1 MPLAAAK
8 LRALGGLTT
17 DSMRILSPSRCSPWL
32 LVPMLAVAGPQACGW
47 RVGQRFALAPGDLWI
62 RNVTVISMERGRPL
76 PNAHVV
82 IRAGRIVWV
91 GATPASANAAT
102 TLDGTGRYLIPGLID
117 GHVHLDA
124 PVPGMSQPQRDAMP
138 ELVHTFEEQLPRSY
152 LYFGFTTVVDL
163 GVTDPVALG
172 RIRAAELAPR
182 VLDCGAPL
190 VIANGYPMVLRPAP
204 ERFDR
209 YPNFLYDPRQADSIP
224 SRFSAAAHSP
234 EAAVKRVRAGEG
246 ICIKAFYELGDPG
259 HPWPVPTQAMIRN
272 ARDAGRRARLPL
284 LLHANS
290 LAAHQFAAA
299 VAPAAVAHGLWF
311 WPGLLSPAGRAD
323 TLPAAVRDVLDAE
336 RRAGVAYMP
345 TLRVIGGLVD
355 LADSAFLDRP
365 QLARVVPPP
374 LLAWY
379 RSDAA
384 HQTALESNPG
394 GAMDELLRSASA
406 LGARAVA
413 YVSRRGGRIVFG
425 SDTPAGSVYT
435 NLPGFNGYLE
445 LRVMEAAGLTARQ
458 VLAAATI
465 ENARLFGVDARVG
478 TIEVGK
484 SADLLLL
491 DADPLVSTTALDA
504 IHTVILGGRV
514 IPRGKLAAPGGTR

>member
-1 MPLAAAK
+1 
-8 LRALGGLTT
+8 
-17 DSMRILSPSRCSPWL
+17 MRVPRLSRCSPWL
-32 LVPMLAVAGPQACGW
+32 LMAVLAVAGPHGCAW
-47 RVGQRFALAPGDLWI
+47 RVGQPFALAPGDLWI
-62 RNVTVISMERGRPL
+62 RNVTVISMERDRPV

-91 GATPASANAAT
+91 GATPASIDGITA
-102 TLDGTGRYLIPGLID
+102 LDGTGRYLVPGLID

-124 PVPGMSQPQRDAMP
+124 PLPGMSNAQRAAMP
-138 ELVHTFEEQLPRSY
+138 ELVQAFEEELPRSY

-163 GVTDPVALG
+163 GVTDPAALA
-172 RIRAAELAPR
+172 RIRAAPLAPR

-190 VIANGYPMVLRPAP
+190 VIANGYPMILRPAP

-224 SRFSAAAHSP
+224 ARFSAAAHSP
-234 EAAVKRVRAGEG
+234 EAAVNRIRAGGG
-246 ICIKAFYELGDPG
+246 ICIKAFYELGDPD
-259 HPWPVPTQAMIRN
+259 HPWPVPTEAMIRD

-311 WPGLLSPAGRAD
+311 WPGLLRPTGRAD
-323 TLPAAVRDVLDAE
+323 TLPAAVRNVLDAE
-336 RRAGVAYMP
+336 RAAGVAYMP
-345 TLRVIGGLVD
+345 TLRVIAGLVD
-355 LADSAFLDRP
+355 LADSTFLDSP
-365 QLARVVPPP
+365 QLARVVPPL

-379 RSDAA
+379 RSDAGR
-384 HQTALESNPG
+384 QIALESNSH
-394 GAMDELLRSASA
+394 GAMHELLRSASGLGTRA
-406 LGARAVA
+406 LA

-435 NLPGFNGYLE
+435 NPPGYNGYLE
-445 LRVMEAAGLTARQ
+445 LRAMQAGGLTPRQ
-458 VLAAATI
+458 VLAAATL
-465 ENARLFGVDARVG
+465 ENARLFGVDAQMG

-484 SADLLLL
+484 AADLLLL
-491 DADPLVSTTALDA
+491 DVDPLVSTAAFDA
-504 IHTVILGGRV
+504 IRAVILAGRV
-514 IPRGKLAAPGGTR
+514 VPREKLAAPGGTR